1 MSPSRP
7 PVHRRTPPPARTGLG
22 IGIGTCATALLL
34 LTGCGATPPDSLA
47 ATRPAVRPGTA
58 ASPGVGGPPGRARV
72 RAAPVPR
79 APRAHPREIPD
90 LGPRTR
96 AGIPADSRQALVVTG
111 DDYDSS
117 LSTAVLYT
125 RDDPARGWRPVAG
138 PWPAH
143 NALDGWTDRHEQGDL
158 RSPVGVYGL
167 THAGGLLAPPRT
179 AFPYDH
185 NPLFT
190 VDGEGFDGEPLEGA
204 FDYVVAIDYN
214 RAPRTSPLD
223 RTRPLGEERGGG
235 IWLHVDHGGP
245 TQGCVSL
252 PADRMRELLTALD
265 PAKKPVVVM
274 GDAEG
279 LER

>member
-1 MSPSRP
+1 M
-7 PVHRRTPPPARTGLG
+7 GLG

-34 LTGCGATPPDSLA
+34 LTGCGTTPAAGPA

-72 RAAPVPR
+72 RAAPVPH
-79 APRAHPREIPD
+79 APRVHPREIPG

-125 RDDPARGWRPVAG
+125 RDDPARGWRPATG

-167 THAGGLLAPPRT
+167 TYAGGLLTPPRT

-214 RAPRTSPLD
+214 RAPHTSPLD

-252 PADRMRELLTALD
+252 PADRMRELLTDLD